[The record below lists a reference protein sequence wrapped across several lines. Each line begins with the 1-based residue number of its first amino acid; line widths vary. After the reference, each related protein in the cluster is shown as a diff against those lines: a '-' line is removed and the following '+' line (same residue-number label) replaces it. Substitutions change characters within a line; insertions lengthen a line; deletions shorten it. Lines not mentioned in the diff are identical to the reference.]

1 MIWPKPGKPAS
12 SREVSNNVN
21 PRDIDLP
28 GRRLTVGWLRN
39 QVSFRE
45 FGAWVNSMLRR
56 QRQYP
61 RMAKY
66 LRRGNRA
73 GPCRSIRH
81 RSRPTMR
88 VVQPKSAFVLQHVQA
103 GVPIRDVHQPI
114 GGDQDIGGFRCQC
127 DIWARIDQLLGS
139 RRYPV
144 GNLFWRE
151 WVLDIEYAD
160 ASNVIG

>member
-73 GPCRSIRH
+73 GPCRPMRH

-88 VVQPKSAFVLQHVQA
+88 IVQPEPQPWYCNTFKPAFQSVTYTSPSVVTRISAAFAASATFGRGSISFL
-103 GVPIRDVHQPI
+103 GV
-114 GGDQDIGGFRCQC
+114 GGTQ
-127 DIWARIDQLLGS
+127 
-139 RRYPV
+139 
-144 GNLFWRE
+144 
-151 WVLDIEYAD
+151 
-160 ASNVIG
+160 